1 MNKHMKLLFSA
12 LIIIVIVLAAAIT
25 RFFSDTG
32 KDTYEGGAQSAIAKK
47 LETDR
52 YGNMLFRDASGNY
65 GIADSSERVI
75 VQPEWEKLTF
85 TDSGLCIAEKTV
97 RGSKLLGCID
107 YEGNAVVP
115 FIYDSIER
123 RSINGTSF
131 YTAKAHSD
139 GSLVLYN
146 ESLTPVF
153 SRSWKNISIG
163 DKDMTLSTDK
173 GSYVYSVNSNGSIM
187 KNAVLSGK
195 ALSSDYR
202 IDITSKLLLSKL
214 SVPMLEE
221 MAESAGKYIE
231 YAFTEDESVLDDII
245 RSDNAV
251 FNPLF
256 PDEKRIDSK
265 RLLSI
270 PDIFLYSTRSDDD
283 TPHFAVAVTADT
295 EISYHDDNDKLCR
308 MNDRYKAVIEF
319 KGSSAGELK
328 AVSGAFTV
336 NAPDYPA
343 PEPEHPAINEHPE
356 NIVGY
361 STENNSIQQNN
372 TVTASDN
379 KSQN

>member
-1 MNKHMKLLFSA
+1 MRTSKPCSTISYNTAEFLTRKLNDLIKRGHIDFWCFIEHEPEEDEEKKHKHLYIFPST
-12 LIIIVIVLAAAIT
+12 LI
-25 RFFSDTG
+25 DTNQLREELKENDVNNPLKPLG
-32 KDTYEGGAQSAIAKK
+32 CMPFQSSKFADWY
-47 LETDR
+47 L
-52 YGNMLFRDASGNY
+52 YVVH
-65 GIADSSERVI
+65 DSS
-75 VQPEWEKLTF
+75 
-85 TDSGLCIAEKTV
+85 
-97 RGSKLLGCID
+97 
-107 YEGNAVVP
+107 Y
-115 FIYDSIER
+115 
-123 RSINGTSF
+123 
-131 YTAKAHSD
+131 
-139 GSLVLYN
+139 
-146 ESLTPVF
+146 
-153 SRSWKNISIG
+153 
-163 DKDMTLSTDK
+163 
-173 GSYVYSVNSNGSIM
+173 
-187 KNAVLSGK
+187 
-195 ALSSDYR
+195 LSSKGQAR
-202 IDITSKLLLSKL
+202 
-214 SVPMLEE
+214 
-221 MAESAGKYIE
+221 KYH
-231 YAFTEDESVLDDII
+231 YKDDDII